1 LFRPSCPDFVIQFPL
16 FQSCSSYSVCFSL
29 FRYIRFGPVIWPLPT
44 LALSWLGR
52 SPPLF
57 RICCGIIFV
66 VTPFRDVSLVDLHD
80 LLLHFEHL
88 NLRFY
93 QLLSL
98 ALGPSSPRVVIV
110 GVGLDRCSDGG
121 WNAGFLRDGFPAP
134 HGDPGSVSP
143 LSDLFPFI
151 QISLFILR
159 YPVFI
164 IQISYSVSVIQ
175 FPLFSFSC
183 LVSVIQIPLL
193 SLRYPDPVIQS
204 PLSGFSHSDLLFS
217 IRFRY
222 RCSIQFSALCLRHSG
237 FVRQIQSG

>member
-1 LFRPSCPDFVIQFPL
+1 M
-16 FQSCSSYSVCFSL
+16 
-29 FRYIRFGPVIWPLPT
+29 
-44 LALSWLGR
+44 
-52 SPPLF
+52 
-57 RICCGIIFV
+57 
-66 VTPFRDVSLVDLHD
+66 SLVDLHD

-143 LSDLFPFI
+143 LSDLFPFS

-164 IQISYSVSVIQ
+164 TQHPLFSFVIQ
-175 FPLFSFSC
+175 YPLFSFS
-183 LVSVIQIPLL
+183 
-193 SLRYPDPVIQS
+193 YPDPVIQS
-204 PLSGFSHSDLLFS
+204 PLSRSSRSDPVVQIQLFRFSHSDS
-217 IRFRY
+217 
-222 RCSIQFSALCLRHSG
+222 
-237 FVRQIQSG
+237 VV